1 MKRTCAVG
9 LIAIFL
15 FWPDRGDLHAQ
26 GADLTLFQAMNLVH
40 YSEALKIPDVSLP
53 DLEGKEVPLRAF
65 RGKVLLINFW
75 TTW

>member
-15 FWPDRGDLHAQ
+15 FWFAGGDLHAQ
-26 GADLTLFQAMNLVH
+26 GADAKFFQAMNLVRF
-40 YSEALKIPDVSLP
+40 SKTVEIPDVSLP

-65 RGKVLLINFW
+65 RGKVLLVNFW